1 MFVNLPRCLFVF
13 CALLAISSRI
23 SIAAEDN
30 APLPDPAKAFA
41 TPIVPGPDDKPAYE
55 APPAGYNA
63 RQPDIPHGTLEMV
76 EYESKTVGTTRR
88 MQVYTPP
95 GYSKEKE
102 GVLYPV
108 LYLLHGIGGDENE
121 WQRFVNV
128 AALFD
133 NLIAANKAK
142 PMIVVMPNGRAQK
155 NDKPEGNIFAAAP
168 AFAKFENDLL
178 HDVIPAIDARYRTK
192 ADRDHRALAGLS
204 MGGGQ
209 TLNFGLSHLD
219 TFAWIGA
226 FSPAPNTLAPA
237 KLVPDP
243 AILRDRLKFLMIT
256 CGNKDGL
263 LHISQSMH
271 AFLKENQVPHLW
283 HVDDHG
289 HDPAHW
295 GSSLHQFAQRIFT
308 STQAPATSPGTLRD
322 AFADDFLIGV
332 ALSTRQVNGRD
343 AVSSEFTAR
352 HFSSVTAENEMKWQS
367 LHPWPGVFNFRGADA
382 YADYAAR
389 HKMKLIGHA
398 LVWHSQTPR
407 WVFEG
412 DAGKPATRDQ
422 LLARMREHIQA
433 IAGRYKGKVKGW
445 DVVNEALSDGGPDPL
460 RDSPWK
466 EIIGP
471 DFIDHAFRFAKEA
484 DPTAELYYNDYGLED
499 PRKRANCVKLLRG
512 LLDRGVPIDGVG
524 TQSHFRID
532 DPSNEQVEQTIKDF
546 AALGLKVMIT
556 ELDVDVLPSR
566 GPAGIADISRRENA
580 EASLNPYTGELPAE
594 IQQKLTQRYA
604 DLFAIYLRH
613 RKSIT
618 RVTFWGLYDGHT
630 WLNHFPIRGRTNHP
644 LLFDRN
650 LKPKPAFFEVLKLAK
665 ATAPAGDE

>member
-1 MFVNLPRCLFVF
+1 MFVNLPSCLPVF
-13 CALLAISSRI
+13 WIFLTISSGI
-23 SIAAEDN
+23 SSAAEDE
-30 APLPDPAKAFA
+30 APLPDPAKAVA
-41 TPIVPGPDDKPAYE
+41 APIVPEPDDKP
-55 APPAGYNA
+55 
-63 RQPDIPHGTLEMV
+63 
-76 EYESKTVGTTRR
+76 ES
-88 MQVYTPP
+88 
-95 GYSKEKE
+95 
-102 GVLYPV
+102 
-108 LYLLHGIGGDENE
+108 
-121 WQRFVNV
+121 
-128 AALFD
+128 
-133 NLIAANKAK
+133 
-142 PMIVVMPNGRAQK
+142 
-155 NDKPEGNIFAAAP
+155 
-168 AFAKFENDLL
+168 
-178 HDVIPAIDARYRTK
+178 
-192 ADRDHRALAGLS
+192 
-204 MGGGQ
+204 
-209 TLNFGLSHLD
+209 
-219 TFAWIGA
+219 
-226 FSPAPNTLAPA
+226 
-237 KLVPDP
+237 
-243 AILRDRLKFLMIT
+243 
-256 CGNKDGL
+256 
-263 LHISQSMH
+263 
-271 AFLKENQVPHLW
+271 
-283 HVDDHG
+283 
-289 HDPAHW
+289 
-295 GSSLHQFAQRIFT
+295 
-308 STQAPATSPGTLRD
+308 TLRD

-343 AVSSEFTAR
+343 AASGELAAR
-352 HFSSVTAENEMKWQS
+352 HFSSVTAENEMKWQALQPS
-367 LHPWPGVFNFRGADA
+367 PGVFSFRDADA
-382 YADYAAR
+382 YADYAAK
-389 HKMKLIGHA
+389 HEMKLIGHA
-398 LVWHSQTPR
+398 LVWHSQTPN

-433 IAGRYKGKVKGW
+433 VAGRYKGKVKGW

-484 DPTAELYYNDYGLED
+484 DPDAELYYNDYGLED
-499 PRKRANCVKLLRG
+499 PRKRTNCVKLLRG

-556 ELDVDVLPSR
+556 ELDVDVLPSY
-566 GPAGIADISRRENA
+566 GPAGIADINRQEKSHP
-580 EASLNPYTGELPAE
+580 SLNPYTGELPAE
-594 IQQKLTQRYA
+594 IQQKLAQRYA